1 MSRLVAAALLAL
13 LLLLLPSPSL
23 QAAPVEWVEVPA
35 TSEGQQWWDRGS
47 LRLNRRGE
55 LTVLSRFTPAA
66 EADSEQRPGQ
76 LYVMA
81 IDCGAKLY
89 RDLQVNGLP
98 RLGGDW
104 EIAADDAL
112 ISTVMQQVCSEAHE
126 RGLA

>member
-1 MSRLVAAALLAL
+1 MRRLVAAALLAV
-13 LLLLLPSPSL
+13 LLLLPGPSL
-23 QAAPVEWVEVPA
+23 QAAPVDWVEVPA

-66 EADSEQRPGQ
+66 EADAEQRPGQ

-81 IDCGAKLY
+81 IDCGVQRY

-98 RLGGDW
+98 RFGGDW

-112 ISTVMQQVCSEAHE
+112 ISDVMQQVCSEAHE

>member
-1 MSRLVAAALLAL
+1 MSRLVATALLA

>member
-1 MSRLVAAALLAL
+1 MSRLVAATLLALLAL
-13 LLLLLPSPSL
+13 LLPTANL

-66 EADSEQRPGQ
+66 ESDGEQRAGQ

-81 IDCGAKLY
+81 IDCGAQRY

-98 RLGGDW
+98 RLRGDW

-112 ISTVMQQVCSEAHE
+112 ISKVMEQVCSEAHE

>member
-1 MSRLVAAALLAL
+1 MSRLVAAALLA